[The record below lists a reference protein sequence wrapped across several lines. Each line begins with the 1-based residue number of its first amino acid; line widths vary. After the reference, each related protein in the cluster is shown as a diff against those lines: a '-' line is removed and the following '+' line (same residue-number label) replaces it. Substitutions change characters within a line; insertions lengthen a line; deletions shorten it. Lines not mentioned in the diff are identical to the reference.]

1 MTISRCAFLASAMLA
16 VSMLGS
22 GTASAATEL
31 VLSSWL
37 PPRHPLVMNQAKW
50 DGISEEDRK
59 AITSVSGEA
68 FAELAGKA
76 WDDAN
81 TDGLATTRKAGIDIY
96 EADEA
101 ALAKIMDVSAG
112 IEKVWVDA
120 VAAQGYDAAGALAS
134 MQTAKLN
141 K

>member
-1 MTISRCAFLASAMLA
+1 MTISRRAFLASAMLA

-31 VLSSWL
+31 ALSSWQ
-37 PPRHPLVMNQAKW
+37 PQRHPLVMNQTKW
-50 DGISEEDRK
+50 DEISQEDQK

-76 WDDAN
+76 WDDAD
-81 TDGLATTRKAGIDIY
+81 TDGLATTKKTGIDIY
-96 EADEA
+96 EAEKA
-101 ALAKIMDVSAG
+101 VLAKIMDVSEG